1 MDASI
6 KTTLFLRD
14 TPEVQMLAELLQ
26 LEFPTGRFVVGRV
39 GGACSLLFDLE
50 DHISPRQK
58 NLLIDILR
66 TLDSLLVETVYVR
79 GRLGDEILKGYMGPE
94 RHSKEKSRKRSKAR
108 SSSCCP
114 NTASPSV
121 RCSKSIDLFPIG
133 LV

>member
-94 RHSKEKSRKRSKAR
+94 RHSKEKSRKKLEEI
-108 SSSCCP
+108 
-114 NTASPSV
+114 
-121 RCSKSIDLFPIG
+121 KSQIERLLPEHRLALRAMLEVD
-133 LV
+133 

>member
-94 RHSKEKSRKRSKAR
+94 RHSKEKSRKKLEEI
-108 SSSCCP
+108 
-114 NTASPSV
+114 
-121 RCSKSIDLFPIG
+121 KSQIEQLLPEHRLALRAMLEVD
-133 LV
+133 